1 MEKSYKRVA
10 TAISIVLVGLP
21 AVARAQEVAPGG
33 AADPDTGNLQDI
45 VVTAQKREQRLHDVP
60 ISVAVVNQKLLN
72 DYGLRDIANIR
83 QYVPNLQFEEGVEGA
98 SITLRGFGNTGG
110 TNFGFD
116 SPVGTFVDGVY
127 HGRLNQA
134 RLPFFDVER
143 IEVLRGPQSTLF
155 GMNTVAGAISVI
167 SRAPTRSFS
176 GDAQVEYD
184 PTNRGIRGYGAISGP
199 LNSTV
204 SARLAFDGAKQN
216 GFLYNT
222 LLDRHYG
229 GNDQYGVR
237 ASFRWAAADALV
249 VDAKFEIAR
258 RHQDGINQRALSPP
272 SDPSTLARMLAIDS
286 DAIFS
291 PASSRV
297 SQNPSFVTNLSKEAV
312 LTARY
317 DLSRL
322 SLTSV
327 TAYSQFDERSE
338 LGQLAFSPIQV
349 ATTRGFERF
358 NQFSQEVRVAST
370 GSNTVDY
377 LAGLFYQRSTLG
389 NSRPLDFYLAN
400 YLPVFAGTAS
410 GEKQTYLSTFNQS
423 YTTVAAFA
431 QLTWHI
437 TDTVKI
443 IGGARYG
450 DERKKAR
457 SYFDWLRPGGRTP
470 ADALTPGTQAFA
482 DADFV
487 FHDIFQIERHRDS
500 GRYHETS
507 LLPEA
512 KLQWQLSPDFNVYA
526 SYSKGEKAGG
536 FNDRDNRAVNFD
548 FGPEHSVNYELGA
561 KTRLFGGGVDINI
574 ALFRTEFKNTQ
585 VSVFDLTNLVF
596 IVDNAAE
603 ALSQGVEIDG
613 RARLTRA
620 LSINFALGYLQKAK
634 FQTFFVQCVPGPTDP
649 RCEPTTGGLGLRD
662 DGGQPLNTPKF
673 TASGGL
679 DYERTFASGLQL
691 SARVDLSYRGRS
703 NDVINGVGPIKP
715 LLLVDSRL
723 GFRLANGLSIAGV
736 VKNIADRRQVFVRS
750 NSLFPG
756 MYNGEVSR
764 PRTVLIQ
771 IGYAFR

>member
-1 MEKSYKRVA
+1 MGKSCRYLAAAV
-10 TAISIVLVGLP
+10 SIAFAGLP
-21 AVARAQEVAPGG
+21 AIANAQEVAAEG
-33 AADPDTGNLQDI
+33 AGNADTGGVREI
-45 VVTAQKREQRLHDVP
+45 VVTAQKREERLHDVP
-60 ISVAVVNQKLLN
+60 ISVAVVDQKLLN
-72 DYGLRDIANIR
+72 DYGLREIADVR

-167 SRAPTRSFS
+167 SRAPTRALS
-176 GDAQVEYD
+176 GYANIEYD
-184 PTNRGIRGYGAISGP
+184 PTDRGIRGYGAVSGP
-199 LNSTV
+199 LSSTV
-204 SARLAFDGAKQN
+204 TARLAFDGTTQN

-229 GNDQYGVR
+229 GNDQYGAR
-237 ASFRWAAADALV
+237 ALFRWTPINTLT

-272 SDPSTLARMLAIDS
+272 SDPATLARMLAIDS
-286 DAIFS
+286 EAAFS
-291 PASSRV
+291 PTSSKV
-297 SQNPSFVTNLSKEAV
+297 SQNRSFDDNRSKEAV

-317 DLSRL
+317 DLPRL

-327 TAYSQFDERSE
+327 TAYSQFDERSM

-349 ATTRGFERF
+349 AATRGFENF
-358 NQFSQEVRVAST
+358 HQLSQEFRVAST
-370 GSNTVDY
+370 GSNTIDY
-377 LAGLFYQRSTLG
+377 LAGVFYQRSTLA

-400 YLPVFAGTAS
+400 YLPAFEGTAS
-410 GEKQTYLSTFNQS
+410 GNKQTYLSTFNQT
-423 YTTVAAFA
+423 YTTRAAFA
-431 QLTWHI
+431 QLTWRI
-437 TDTVKI
+437 TDTLKL

-450 DERKKAR
+450 NERKKAR
-457 SYFDWLRPGGRTP
+457 SYFDWLRPGGSTP

-482 DADFV
+482 DANFV
-487 FHDIFQIERHRDS
+487 FHDLFQIERHRDS
-500 GRYHETS
+500 GRYHDTS
-507 LLPEA
+507 FLPEA
-512 KLQWQLSPDFNVYA
+512 KLQWQPGPDINIYA
-526 SYSKGEKAGG
+526 SYGKGEKAGG

-548 FGPEHSVNYELGA
+548 FGPEHSINYEVGA
-561 KTRLFGGGVDINI
+561 KTRLFGGAADINI
-574 ALFRTEFKNTQ
+574 ALFRTEFKDTQ
-585 VSVFDLTNLVF
+585 ISVFDLTNLVF

-603 ALSQGVEIDG
+603 ALSQGIEIDG

-620 LSINFALGYLQKAK
+620 FSVDFALGYLQKAK

-649 RCEPTTGGLGLRD
+649 RCQPTTGGLGVRD
-662 DGGQPLNTPKF
+662 DGGQPLNSPKF

-679 DYERTFASGLQL
+679 DYQRTFASGLRL

-703 NDVINGVGPIKP
+703 NDVINGVGPIDP
-715 LLLVDSRL
+715 LFLVDSRL
-723 GFRLANGLSIAGV
+723 GFQLTNGLSIAGV
-736 VKNIADRRQVFVRS
+736 VKNVTNRRQVLVRAT
-750 NSLFPG
+750 SLFPG
-756 MYNGEVSR
+756 MFNGEVSR

-771 IGYAFR
+771 LGYALR